1 MISGS
6 EGWEG
11 GGGKEAHV
19 AGGAESSLSKGN
31 VCRDRSLKTVGSI

>member
-19 AGGAESSLSKGN
+19 PDGAESSLSKEN